1 MIAVLASHLR
11 SQFHLH
17 NRIKAFCAR
26 YSALGLKLGIAN
38 AVVLLEPKKLAE
50 KLKTI
55 AAGTA
60 QVYKAITQN

>member
-38 AVVLLEPKKLAE
+38 AVVLLEPKEFAKE
-50 KLKTI
+50 VNT
-55 AAGTA
+55 GTE
-60 QVYKAITQN
+60 QVYKAIIQ